1 MTNIKEITYFFNL
14 SVPRNNWL
22 KEKIL
27 QVCPDSS
34 KHKLKDFSRTRWVER
49 IEGMDVFA
57 DLFVPVYH
65 SLLTI
70 KENND
75 ITLTIP

>member
-1 MTNIKEITYFFNL
+1 MVSCEEQHIQNLMTNIKEITYFFNL

-49 IEGMDVFA
+49 IEGMDVFE
-57 DLFVPVYH
+57 DLFII
-65 SLLTI
+65 LCLQ
-70 KENND
+70 
-75 ITLTIP
+75 